1 MDHVINLVL
10 LLFAA
15 TTARATAPSRH
26 TQLGSSRDYTGS
38 TLPARVIFDHDG
50 GVDDFITLMLLL
62 SQPSKVEVLVSN
74 WSSAVSD

>member
-1 MDHVINLVL
+1 MTRFMEFVL

-15 TTARATAPSRH
+15 TAARATAPSRH
-26 TQLGSSRDYTGS
+26 TLLGSSRDYTGS

-50 GVDDFITLMLLL
+50 GVDDFITLMMLL

-74 WSSAVSD
+74 WLSAVSD